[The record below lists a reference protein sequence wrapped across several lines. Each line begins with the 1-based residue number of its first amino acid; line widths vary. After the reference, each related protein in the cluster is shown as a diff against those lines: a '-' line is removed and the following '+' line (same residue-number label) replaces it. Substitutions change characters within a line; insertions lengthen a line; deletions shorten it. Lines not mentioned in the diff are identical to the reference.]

1 MDEPDAALSAA
12 VARKHELI
20 AASPLFRHLD
30 ARSVTRLAD
39 ESEIVEVTRGD
50 VIMREGGEPD
60 CFFVILQG
68 SLEVFREGVAGI
80 SVLAVLGHGAS
91 VGEMGVLTRE
101 PRTSSVRARR
111 DSSLIRIPAG
121 VFETVLQQNAQV
133 TLLLA
138 RTLSDRLKQT
148 SAAVARPAPLTSI
161 AVLRACDETLFDQF
175 CRRLMQAFARAGHQV
190 GIVSPSTLTPA
201 SDDLDD
207 ARRSFAE
214 SGDRLAAAVAALE
227 RTHNY
232 VICACDLDDAGWSQW
247 SIRQADLLLIV
258 GGLMAGC
265 SGAAWPAELDALGA
279 SLESAARH
287 GTRIELALVR
297 PSDTAPAGTGAWLD
311 RARFD
316 AHHHVVATSDADHD
330 RLVRR
335 LSGRAWGLV
344 LGGGGARGFAHIGV
358 IRALSEHGIPIDMI
372 GGTSMGAILG
382 AQWAMGCD
390 VDQMLAM
397 TRQAYVDRPAP
408 RDLTLPYVALRSGR
422 STLQTLKKMFGDR
435 AIEDLPTSYF
445 CISCNLTRAETAVHD
460 RGPVWFWARVSCA
473 VPGLVP
479 PVPFGGDL
487 LVDGGLLDNLPVET
501 MRRRIGG
508 SVAASDVSRAVDL
521 VVDKSLVPEATW
533 SGPRQLFRSIIGRPR
548 LPNIA
553 DVLMRTAEVS
563 SVRDSRVAGTPA
575 DLHLRVPVDG
585 ISMTDFKA
593 IDRIVALGYDYTA
606 RRLDEYGDRASRGER
621 T

>member
-12 VARKHELI
+12 VARKHALI

-161 AVLRACDETLFDQF
+161 AVLRACDERLFDQF

-190 GIVSPSTLTPA
+190 GIVSPSTLAPA

-258 GGLMAGC
+258 GGLTTGC

-279 SLESAARH
+279 PLESAARH

-422 STLQTLKKMFGDR
+422 STLQTLKRMFGDR

>member
-161 AVLRACDETLFDQF
+161 AVLRACDERLFDQF

-201 SDDLDD
+201 SRDLDD

-227 RTHNY
+227 RTHDY
-232 VICACDLDDAGWSQW
+232 VICACDLHDAGWSQW

-258 GGLMAGC
+258 GGLMTGC

-279 SLESAARH
+279 PLESAARH

-487 LVDGGLLDNLPVET
+487 LVDGGLLDNLPVEA

-521 VVDKSLVPEATW
+521 VVDKSLLPEATW